1 LTDYNLIQSCL
12 KGNSDAEK
20 QLFFKYAGK
29 VLTLCRR
36 YVPQESV
43 AKDLMQECFIQVF
56 EKMHQYK
63 SERGEFGAWLH
74 RVCTNVA
81 LAHLRKEKRT
91 ISVSYP
97 EYLPDYEEEIDEEAF
112 DDLTNETLLASIRE
126 LPEGYRQILNL
137 YIFEGLKHR
146 EIAKQLNISQGT
158 SRSQYTRAK
167 RLLKSILEKK
177 TSKSNSWY
185 YEG

>member
-1 LTDYNLIQSCL
+1 MTDKDLIQSCL
-12 KGNSDAEK
+12 NGNSDAEK
-20 QLFFKYAGK
+20 HLFFKYAGK

-36 YVPQESV
+36 YVPQETV
-43 AKDLMQECFIQVF
+43 AKDLMQECFIQIF
-56 EKMHQYK
+56 DKMSQYD

-81 LAHLRKEKRT
+81 LSHLRKEKRT
-91 ISVSYP
+91 ISISYP
-97 EYLPDYEEEIDEEAF
+97 ETLPEYEEEIEEEAF

-126 LPEGYRQILNL
+126 LPEGYRQIVNL

-146 EIAKQLNISQGT
+146 EIAEQLDISEGT

-177 TSKSNSWY
+177 TTTENWY

>member
-1 LTDYNLIQSCL
+1 LTDKNLIQSCL
-12 KGNSDAEK
+12 NGNADAEK

-36 YVPQESV
+36 YVPQEAI
-43 AKDLMQECFIQVF
+43 AKDLMQECFMMVF
-56 EKMHQYK
+56 EKMHQYDP
-63 SERGEFGAWLH
+63 ERGEFAGWLH

-81 LAHLRKEKRT
+81 LSHLRKEKRA
-91 ISVSYP
+91 ISISYP
-97 EYLPDYEEEIDEEAF
+97 EILPDYEEEIEEDAF
-112 DDLTNETLLASIRE
+112 DNLTNEALLESIRE

-146 EIAKQLNISQGT
+146 EIAEQLEISEGT

-177 TSKSNSWY
+177 TTKVRC
-185 YEG
+185 